1 MKVIQNNKIIEVKSI
16 DMNFELERVE
26 FNLQENLEVGKCEI
40 SMNFKGEISSS
51 LCGLY
56 RSKYTVN
63 GKEKYMC
70 VSHFEACEARDAFPC
85 FDEPSMKA
93 IFEISVVTTND
104 KCVISNMEII
114 ERKRLNVDIVYIKFD
129 KTPIMS
135 TYLVAL
141 IIGEF
146 DSVSGY
152 TKDGVKVTVYIYF
165 FFFLLLLLLYLDI
178 LP

>member
-1 MKVIQNNKIIEVKSI
+1 
-16 DMNFELERVE
+16 MNLKLERVE
-26 FNLQENLEVGKCEI
+26 FNLQENLEEGKCEI
-40 SMNFKGEISSS
+40 SMKFKGEISDS

-56 RSKYTVN
+56 RSKYFVN
-63 GKEKYMC
+63 GKEKFMC
-70 VSHFEACEARDAFPC
+70 VSHFEACKARAAFPC

-93 IFEISVVTTND
+93 IFEISLITTND

-114 ERKRLNVDIVYIKFD
+114 ERKRLNEKVYIKFD

-152 TKDGVKVTVYIYF
+152 TKDGIKVTVYVYY
-165 FFFLLLLLLYLDI
+165 LLLFI
-178 LP
+178 